1 VDWNFETLPAPKRYK
16 LLTGLV
22 VPRPIAL
29 VTTISAAGV
38 VNAAPFSF
46 FNVLGEDP
54 PILVISVGHRGKGGE
69 GGEHGELKDTA
80 RNIVASGEF
89 VVHLVDEAIAEQM
102 HGCSLV
108 LPPEASEVDRVGFTT
123 TASRMVTPPR
133 IAEAPV
139 ALECR
144 LHSRVPVGNH
154 DLFIGRILWMH
165 AREGLVDPETL
176 RTRMENYRVIGRL
189 HGNRYIRTQ
198 DRYTVEAGAFEIK
211 A

>member
-1 VDWNFETLPAPKRYK
+1 MDWNFETLPAPKRYK

-46 FNVLGEDP
+46 FNALGEDP
-54 PILVISVGHRGKGGE
+54 PILVISVGRRGE

-123 TASRMVTPPR
+123 TASRTVTPPR

-154 DLFIGRILWMH
+154 DLFIGRILWVH

-176 RTRMENYRVIGRL
+176 RTRMENYRVIARL
-189 HGNRYIRTQ
+189 HGNRYIRTL
-198 DRYTVEAGAFEIK
+198 DRFTVEAGAFEIK

>member
-1 VDWNFETLPAPKRYK
+1 M
-16 LLTGLV
+16 
-22 VPRPIAL
+22 PRPIAL

-54 PILVISVGHRGKGGE
+54 PILVISVGRRGE

-123 TASRMVTPPR
+123 TASRTVTPPR

-154 DLFIGRILWMH
+154 DLFIGRILWVH

-176 RTRMENYRVIGRL
+176 RTRMENYRVIARL
-189 HGNRYIRTQ
+189 HGNRYIRTL
-198 DRYTVEAGAFEIK
+198 DRFTVEAGAFENK

>member
-1 VDWNFETLPAPKRYK
+1 MDWNFETLPAPERYK

-54 PILVISVGHRGKGGE
+54 PILVISVGHRGE
-69 GGEHGELKDTA
+69 HCEHGELKDTA

-123 TASRMVTPPR
+123 TASRTVTPPR
-133 IAEAPV
+133 IAEAPA

-144 LHSRVPVGNH
+144 LHSRVQVGKH
-154 DLFIGRILWMH
+154 DLFIGRILWVH

-176 RTRMENYRVIGRL
+176 RARMENYRVIGRL
-189 HGNRYIRTQ
+189 SGNRYSRTQ
-198 DRYTVEAGAFEIK
+198 DRFTVEAGAYEIK